1 MGSDQRAGSSIH
13 PDPAGHVGA
22 AIAVPHLEL
31 DESVPPRPE
40 EDIADAIRE
49 SPEPG

>member
-1 MGSDQRAGSSIH
+1 MDSDQRPEPSVH

-22 AIAVPHLEL
+22 AIDVPHIEA

-40 EDIADAIRE
+40 EDIADAIRAA
-49 SPEPG
+49 PQRD